1 MPRDCGGSLFAGSPS
16 LNRSSMIRY
25 ITSAGE
31 NPWKRPVRLSG
42 GRISKGAWA
51 MVKDDGFSPVLIN
64 SVRGPGFAFGAIA
77 TSTNKYVPL
86 SLAFGAPKIRQP
98 RPTALTLAFRRFFPR
113 ISKRTGLTELPTHQ
127 LGGSTLRT
135 SGVVCEKAEKT
146 PPSKTMRTKN
156 PRATGIRVGEA
167 NG

>member
-42 GRISKGAWA
+42 GGNSKGEGG
-51 MVKDDGFSPVLIN
+51 MVKDDGFFSGLVY

-86 SLAFGAPKIRQP
+86 LLAFGAPKLRQP
-98 RPTALTLAFRRFFPR
+98 RPTALT
-113 ISKRTGLTELPTHQ
+113 
-127 LGGSTLRT
+127 
-135 SGVVCEKAEKT
+135 
-146 PPSKTMRTKN
+146 
-156 PRATGIRVGEA
+156 
-167 NG
+167 